1 MRVESHNKI
10 RTLVSKTIRNDKS
23 ITKSP
28 ITFMKADNDP
38 TREAARIK
46 ATKRITYADCFAVAL
61 ARQKRGALYRRP

>member
-1 MRVESHNKI
+1 
-10 RTLVSKTIRNDKS
+10 
-23 ITKSP
+23 
-28 ITFMKADNDP
+28 MKADNDP